1 MDILTILNAS
11 VSLRHIW
18 SGSLNYEAVS
28 DGGELTM
35 NLYLVVRHWNKS
47 AVFDRRCRMKE
58 IEKYILTVNSVSW
71 CLAAKPV
78 LFHADLITD

>member
-1 MDILTILNAS
+1 MPIWPNKTDDRHFCMDILTILNAS

-35 NLYLVVRHWNKS
+35 NLYLVVRH
-47 AVFDRRCRMKE
+47 
-58 IEKYILTVNSVSW
+58 
-71 CLAAKPV
+71 
-78 LFHADLITD
+78 